1 MPTSHH
7 PLTVNFSRTR
17 GTSMKTTGA
26 ASAMLCVEFSAI
38 YRRDATGV
46 KTERSRFFCQLAARY
61 RYIHASATY
70 NRIEILAIPAFYT

>member
-7 PLTVNFSRTR
+7 PLITNFYRTR
-17 GTSMKTTGA
+17 DTTIKTTSA
-26 ASAMLCVEFSAI
+26 ASAMLYVEFSAI
-38 YRRDATGV
+38 YYRDATGV

-70 NRIEILAIPAFYT
+70 NRIGILAIPAFYT